1 MQKPWIAAMGIAAA
15 LAVLAAPA
23 AAQDLTPEGRGAYAA
38 LAGANEAY
46 QLRAAELALEKAG
59 SPELRAYA
67 ETMLAEHRERLARF
81 EAIARAAGLEE
92 QLPPAMLPRHWEM
105 LRRLEQRSGG
115 RFERTYAAQQVESHD
130 LAVALHRNFAANG
143 TGPRLLDFARA
154 AAPVAERH
162 LDAARRLGD

>member
-1 MQKPWIAAMGIAAA
+1 MTRMWIAAA
-15 LAVLAAPA
+15 LAACAAPA

-38 LAGANEAY
+38 LTGANEAY

-59 SPELRAYA
+59 RPEVRAYA

-81 EAIARAAGLEE
+81 EATARAAGLKE

-115 RFERTYAAQQVESHD
+115 RFERTYVEQQVESHE

-162 LDAARRLGD
+162 LDAARRLDD